1 MHIKTLNFYKMMQL
15 YPAIHLFS
23 HILLVLCRNV
33 NRLPPTAILG
43 GLLIIVSFAMS
54 RACVSVPSTPWVE
67 PIIQWVSI
75 GMSTGCGKSP
85 LYKYLLSIL
94 QKTKKQ
100 CGLSEEATFEKIGA
114 MAENYS
120 IGIGKLF
127 NWN

>member
-1 MHIKTLNFYKMMQL
+1 MQWL
-15 YPAIHLFS
+15 K
-23 HILLVLCRNV
+23 
-33 NRLPPTAILG
+33 
-43 GLLIIVSFAMS
+43 
-54 RACVSVPSTPWVE
+54 
-67 PIIQWVSI
+67 IIQLELENYSIGIEIGKNQLELKLENYSI

-120 IGIGKLF
+120 KLLGLYIGVGIGGAMAPTF
-127 NWN
+127 